1 MCSSVGRRARLSC
14 SGEAAAPLRDGPF
27 RDGPFR
33 DGPPRDGPPRDV
45 PLASPVKKTGPLRV
59 GR

>member
-14 SGEAAAPLRDGPF
+14 SGEAAAPLRGGPF

-33 DGPPRDGPPRDV
+33 DGPPRDA